1 MAMDNAREASGGCA
15 GRAPSGLRRL
25 SPAMLHTEEV
35 AESFAGASAGQGA
48 VKPGRVLAA
57 FKAAAPF
64 LGISPR
70 VVHAVD
76 WLFGFTQPQD
86 WAEGCHPIVWP
97 SASVERDGLCL
108 GETQVKAL
116 NRHLVELG
124 LVVMKDSPNGKRYG
138 TRDSKGR
145 IVEAYGFDL
154 APLGA
159 RQAEFE
165 AIAQAG
171 REERERKRLLR
182 RRTTIASKGL
192 AQIIETAEEF
202 GCADATL
209 RALEAEGRSL
219 AALVR
224 KAELVD
230 EMELGVA
237 GLERRQRE
245 ARERLETLLPKPL
258 DSADKVVDSDPRGSE
273 YRPHQYS
280 YNPPVYP
287 QEDTVT
293 AAEGCKSG
301 SGSAVRAPAPPERQ
315 QDCTEP
321 RSGPVV
327 PPARTDQGTVLR
339 VQPAELV
346 DLAPRLRPYLETGRP
361 NWRDIVDAADGLRQ
375 NLGISHAL
383 WGDACLVLGRERAA
397 VAVAVVSTKPEEHF
411 TSTPGGYFYGMI
423 ARAKRGELNLD
434 RTIWGL
440 RTSTGGAP
448 RPAPRL
454 NS

>member
-1 MAMDNAREASGGCA
+1 
-15 GRAPSGLRRL
+15 
-25 SPAMLHTEEV
+25 MLHTEQI
-35 AESFAGASAGQGA
+35 AESFSGPLAGQGA
-48 VKPGRVLAA
+48 VKPGAVLAA
-57 FKAAAPF
+57 FKAAAPY
-64 LGISPR
+64 LGYSPR

-76 WLFGFTQPQD
+76 WLFTFTQPQD

-97 SASVERDGLCL
+97 SAGLEREALCL
-108 GETQVKAL
+108 GETQAKAL
-116 NRHLVELG
+116 NRQLAQFG
-124 LVVMKDSPNGKRYG
+124 LVVMKDSANGKRYG
-138 TRDSKGR
+138 TRDGKGR
-145 IVEAYGFDL
+145 IIEAYGFDL

-165 AIAQAG
+165 EVARLG
-171 REERERKRLLR
+171 REERERKKHLR
-182 RRTTIASKGL
+182 RRTTIACKGL
-192 AQIIETAEEF
+192 AQIIEAAEQF
-202 GCADATL
+202 SCADATL
-209 RALEAEGRSL
+209 RSLEAEGRSL

-258 DSADKVVDSDPRGSE
+258 DSADKVVDSDPKGAE
-273 YRPHQYS
+273 YRPHQYN
-280 YNPPVYP
+280 YKPAFYP

-293 AAEGCKSG
+293 AIEGCKSG
-301 SGSAVRAPAPPERQ
+301 AGSAVSNPAPPE
-315 QDCTEP
+315 P
-321 RSGPVV
+321 RSGQGG

-339 VQPAELV
+339 VKPAELV

-361 NWRDIVDAADGLRQ
+361 DWRDIVDAADGLRQ
-375 NLGISHAL
+375 DLGISRPL
-383 WGDACLVLGRERAA
+383 WGEACLVLGRERAA
-397 VAVAVVSTKPEEHF
+397 IAVAIVSTKPAEHF
-411 TSTPGGYFYGMI
+411 TATPGGYFCGMI

-440 RTSTGGAP
+440 RTGAGRGAP
-448 RPAPRL
+448 VPAPRL